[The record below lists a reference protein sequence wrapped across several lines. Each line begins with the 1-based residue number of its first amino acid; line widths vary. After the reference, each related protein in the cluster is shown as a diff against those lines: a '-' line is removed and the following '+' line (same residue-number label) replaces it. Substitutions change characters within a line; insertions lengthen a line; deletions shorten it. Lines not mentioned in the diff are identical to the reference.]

1 MKYEILY
8 YRPKGTGK
16 QTAVSVFY
24 RRETHLRIYR
34 HQMKRDAFNI
44 HRDNTG
50 ISKEEGGKNSVCEV
64 ICEWNESEVHM
75 VRNT

>member
-8 YRPKGTGK
+8 YRPKVLANK
-16 QTAVSVFY
+16 QQSLY
-24 RRETHLRIYR
+24 SIGERLILEYR

-50 ISKEEGGKNSVCEV
+50 ISKEEGGKNSLCEV
-64 ICEWNESEVHM
+64 SCEWNESEVHM